1 MYKKYLED
9 NFFSSDNQISKF
21 SGGLFNV
28 DGKKNPMLVIK
39 YQANDKNFY
48 IRIVFISGDE
58 VIESKDYKV
67 TNINYLYNLET

>member
-28 DGKKNPMLVIK
+28 DGKKNTMLVIK
-39 YQANDKNFY
+39 YQATDKNFY